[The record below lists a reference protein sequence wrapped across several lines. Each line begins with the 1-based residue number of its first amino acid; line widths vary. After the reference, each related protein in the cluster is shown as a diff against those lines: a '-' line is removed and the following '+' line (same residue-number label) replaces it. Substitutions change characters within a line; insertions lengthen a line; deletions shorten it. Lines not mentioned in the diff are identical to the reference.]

1 MIAEQEARAWAIRVL
16 PEVGWLNAF
25 GDVVRDPAPLSDN
38 DVYEAAR
45 MSGRA
50 FDGLRIER
58 CRP

>member
-1 MIAEQEARAWAIRVL
+1 MIAEQDTHAWVIRVL

-25 GDVVRDPAPLSDN
+25 GDVVREPKPLGDN

-45 MSGRA
+45 MSGLA

-58 CRP
+58 CRV